1 MPLLTESVTIYIDEG
16 ISIFFNIGNA
26 KFKNLTTK
34 EKGKLFENKSKH
46 FTNLNEKEKFQIEFY
61 HPEYVSEKVVITGEE
76 GDEVNQKIYLSK
88 IIRLY
93 DFEMEV
99 FDKETNEPVEVDIT
113 LIDQLN
119 GEKELIASGTN
130 LVTQFEVGEKYTIS
144 LDAEGYDNSIVEIR
158 YNKFGTLTKSVY
170 ISKTKP
176 TVINS
181 NLILKVLDEITL
193 EPITATIMA
202 INTTDPV
209 NHASSL
215 IALNENPPATFP
227 LEVGQKFE
235 ILFTKEGYFNKTIK
249 IDNIEKNDILKE
261 ILLTPVEIGK
271 SIIIEDLLFKRG
283 NNELDERSYRL
294 LDQLVDFMSHNPT
307 LTIEIAGHTDSDG
320 TEEFNQTLSEGRAQ
334 SAVNYLINK
343 GISKE
348 RLIAKGYGESQPLE
362 ENDTMDHKAQNR
374 RVELKIIGK

>member
-1 MPLLTESVTIYIDEG
+1 
-16 ISIFFNIGNA
+16 
-26 KFKNLTTK
+26 
-34 EKGKLFENKSKH
+34 
-46 FTNLNEKEKFQIEFY
+46 
-61 HPEYVSEKVVITGEE
+61 
-76 GDEVNQKIYLSK
+76 
-88 IIRLY
+88 
-93 DFEMEV
+93 
-99 FDKETNEPVEVDIT
+99 
-113 LIDQLN
+113 
-119 GEKELIASGTN
+119 
-130 LVTQFEVGEKYTIS
+130 
-144 LDAEGYDNSIVEIR
+144 
-158 YNKFGTLTKSVY
+158 
-170 ISKTKP
+170 
-176 TVINS
+176 
-181 NLILKVLDEITL
+181 
-193 EPITATIMA
+193 MA

-249 IDNIEKNDILKE
+249 IDNSEKNDILKE
-261 ILLTPVEIGK
+261 VLLTPVEIGK
-271 SIIIEDLLFKRG
+271 SIIIEDLLFKTG

-320 TEEFNQTLSEGRAQ
+320 TEAFNQTLSEGRAQ
-334 SAVNYLINK
+334 SAVDYLINK

-362 ENDTMDHKAQNR
+362 ENDTMEHKAHNR